1 MFPTSG
7 EKEDN
12 KLLDS
17 VSELI
22 SNIDILE
29 IYYTLR
35 SELLTW
41 HVKSDS

>member
-1 MFPTSG
+1 MFPKRG

-17 VSELI
+17 ASELI

-41 HVKSDS
+41 HCKSDS